1 MRAFVRV
8 LAGLVFALTL
18 LLCALLLYLRH
29 SGPVFKEGTV
39 QLLSREEDPILWESW
54 MKRMDPREKETRK
67 DDLRVWDSEN
77 SRMIVYSVNLGN
89 PGPIPVE
96 WIGIT
101 PEIRPDEMLVS
112 ADNGPLVLAPNSE
125 GTLKAA
131 ILSREA
137 DEKEPRILAISG
149 YRLGEMVTVRLL
161 ADENG
166 IQMKGEE
173 QL

>member
-1 MRAFVRV
+1 MKVFVRV

-29 SGPVFKEGTV
+29 SGPVFTEGNV
-39 QLLSREEDPILWESW
+39 QLLSRDENPALWESW
-54 MKRMDPREKETRK
+54 MKRMDPSGEDTQEEA
-67 DDLRVWDSEN
+67 LRVWDSEN
-77 SRMIVYSVNLGN
+77 SRMIIYSVNLSN

-112 ADNGPLVLAPNSE
+112 ADNGPLMLASHSE

-131 ILSREA
+131 ILSRET
-137 DEKEPRILAISG
+137 DEKEPRSLMISG

-166 IQMKGEE
+166 IHMKGEE

>member
-1 MRAFVRV
+1 MRVFVRI

-29 SGPVFKEGTV
+29 SGPVFTEGTV
-39 QLLSREEDPILWESW
+39 QLLSRDENPALWESW
-54 MKRMDPREKETRK
+54 LNRMDPNGEETQE
-67 DDLRVWDSEN
+67 DDLRRDTEN
-77 SRMIVYSVNLGN
+77 SRMIVYSVNVSN

-96 WIGIT
+96 WIGIM
-101 PEIRPDEMLVS
+101 PEIRPAETLVS
-112 ADNGPLVLAPNSE
+112 ADNGPLVLAPHSE

-131 ILSREA
+131 ILSRGA
-137 DEKEPRILAISG
+137 DEKEPRSLTISG
-149 YRLGEMVTVRLL
+149 YRLGEMVTVRLE

-166 IQMKGEE
+166 IHMKGEE